1 MTQPQIPKGERII
14 ARGTQQRG
22 DEQLSVTATNVA
34 LHTNDRAIRWDQIE
48 SATWEE
54 PQLHLVIRSDAGASP
69 ERITLRLVDSRSLVE
84 TVRDRVTASVV
95 TSQRRALPSGAVA
108 TFAARRRSD
117 DGTIGWSVVFDGNPD
132 LSDPVLRAEADAV
145 LADLRGS
152 LGI

>member
-1 MTQPQIPKGERII
+1 MTGVEIPKGERVI
-14 ARGTQQRG
+14 AKGTQLRG
-22 DEQLSVTATNVA
+22 DERLGAVATNVA
-34 LHTNDRAIRWDQIE
+34 LRTPDLAIRWDQIE

-54 PQLHLVIRSDAGASP
+54 PQLHLVVRSDAGP
-69 ERITLRLVDSRSLVE
+69 ERIAMTLVDSRSLVE
-84 TVRDRVTASVV
+84 TVRDRVTASVL

-117 DGTIGWSVVFDGNPD
+117 DGTIIWTVVFDGNPD
-132 LSDPVLRAEADAV
+132 LTDPVLRAEADAV